1 MASAIYCDQCQC
13 KQPHDWQAG
22 DACIS
27 CGGVVRKE
35 VRCTWCVQLTPHAKF
50 CKHCGSE
57 VHEDRF
63 FGPARILK
71 SLGVDQ
77 FELPAKLRALDET
90 KLNQYQQQYNQHYA
104 LIEKT
109 VQELE
114 HLEDLLLIKG
124 RAKYR
129 RVEEELLEKIPFSQD
144 QIDKFHEYEGK
155 YLDKSPDKL
164 MITADHPS
172 RSGAEL
178 SLVADLRRMP
188 PYGNYYSSQ
197 FFVGIIIEYSI
208 WNKSCH
214 PQEFALVLS
223 HPNCFFHN
231 FRWDLFLDP
240 DNHFLEPGKTILEML
255 VPLLVQAMETSYLQP
270 YAAVALTNLLIN
282 TRNTD
287 WPEFERYEYLAK
299 EASDHP
305 DVALQLSV
313 ALLYNDLDKVS
324 KIAKIDSDCGG
335 YAFEWLLDRH
345 RPELETVA
353 NDAVL
358 NDFQLKVIEKK
369 QKIDVS
375 EHNYDLQVWEFDKS
389 QLIKKWNNKFSKS
402 VLTGVSK
409 EKIREWETQKEMEFA
424 QMESKKPFDAN
435 YESDYKVLS
444 ALYVQR
450 LLDYGKFSNDT
461 SLDENDIPLYIR
473 LVLFVLQYGSFTQEQ
488 LDTLL
493 GYGEKI
499 GRNELSG
506 IILSY
511 PPQKDLNYSKLY
523 AIVFDDVSC
532 YSDYVAG
539 FDRMT
544 SLGEIIDSGHYPHPH
559 TINRLFGFL
568 DIHIY
573 QIVSKDGENRNK
585 VIDFFKILFKAENI
599 LSYTAAKYW
608 FGKTFDNSNATMSE
622 WFAYTAVAKG
632 FFATNSFYYLEDS
645 GKPKSFALGDG
656 LIEDFFDN
664 SWRKFIDTYQE
675 YSCAISQMGSGPVDL
690 LVNWVNSNPKLLAD
704 QFSKNLDWAI
714 EMIAYQREAFFSNS
728 PVIMGIQDSAGNFP
742 LIEALGHIEW
752 GMGEV
757 GLYSLRPG
765 VYEYEQPEKCLI
777 RFHDWL
783 SAENGKNLYSPNF
796 EKYAKQFFN
805 FSETKRIPVCM
816 IGFWIKN
823 GAPTSHN
830 KEIQD
835 FLNERFAALVAS
847 HGGKEFPKV
856 LKDGKLFQLS
866 GHYIIE
872 EVMQGFENTISYAI
886 VNFRYGLEIKANR
899 FLIHA
904 LCDYLHGHHK
914 KEKLE
919 AKELELFV
927 NVLIYMVRHTDN
939 KPQTLDNWA
948 SYVLK
953 VLVSIGGYIKD
964 KNSLLNALLEFQD
977 IHYSVQELLYD
988 SSKNAMTQYLEDEPE
1003 NACITYYHYVETAIL
1018 ENKKALY
1025 WVFEMLEE
1033 RKSLLLDAISLNQ
1046 QHTIVFVEKVVRLM
1060 SLPSVLFKDNSI
1072 LNGKIQKKLDLHLL
1086 DLLDCLPQDSA
1097 SEYLVDLLNTAK
1109 EDGVFSGSVRIKV
1122 NDWIENSGQ
1131 PDDLEEE
1138 EVVETSA
1145 NVWDSGHTP
1154 DYAGEE
1160 VEEMHFGVE
1169 QISSFMAT
1177 FSATSEKLNSL
1188 IDHLPYYK
1196 KDKSNN
1202 PIFLS
1207 VLIMKQAEIME
1218 FIGKDM
1224 ALGLKLYQ
1232 KIYEMLLDPVC
1243 APDGP
1248 FSTYSQLGA
1257 IIFQQYLQGSI
1268 FSFQYEMAIQAMLEA
1283 GNYSPAHSEL
1293 LKGIVEQ
1300 LRQNQTSN
1308 T

>member
-1 MASAIYCDQCQC
+1 MALAIYCEQCQC

-57 VHEDRF
+57 VHDDKF

-77 FELPAKLRALDET
+77 LELPAKLRALDET

-124 RAKYR
+124 RSKYS
-129 RVEEELLEKIPFSQD
+129 RVEEELLEKIPFSQS
-144 QIDKFHEYEGK
+144 QIDKFQEYEGK
-155 YLDKSPDKL
+155 FLDKSPDKL
-164 MITADHPS
+164 MMTADHPS

-255 VPLLVQAMETSYLQP
+255 VPLLEQAMETSYLQP
-270 YAAVALTNLLIN
+270 YAAVALTNLLTN
-282 TRNTD
+282 TRNTH
-287 WPEFERYEYLAK
+287 WPEFKKYEYLAK

-324 KIAKIDSDCGG
+324 KIAKIDSDYGG

-375 EHNYDLQVWEFDKS
+375 EHNYDLQVWNFDKGE
-389 QLIKKWNNKFSKS
+389 LIKKWNNKFSKS
-402 VLTGVSK
+402 VLTGISK
-409 EKIREWETQKEMEFA
+409 EKIREWEAQKEMEFA

-435 YESDYKVLS
+435 YESDYKILS
-444 ALYVQR
+444 SLFIQR
-450 LLDYGKFSNDT
+450 LVDYGKFSNDVAK
-461 SLDENDIPLYIR
+461 DENDIPLYTR
-473 LVLFVLQYGSFTQEQ
+473 LLLFALQYGAFTQDE
-488 LDTLL
+488 LETLL
-493 GYGEKI
+493 DYGAKL
-499 GRNELSG
+499 GRNELTE

-511 PPQKDLNYSKLY
+511 SPQEELNYSRLY
-523 AIVFDDVSC
+523 TAVFNDLSC
-532 YSDYVAG
+532 FSDYISG
-539 FDRMT
+539 FDRMV
-544 SLGEIIDSGHYPHPH
+544 SLGEFVEAGHHPQPDIISKIFD
-559 TINRLFGFL
+559 FL

-573 QIVSKDGENRNK
+573 QIVAKDDIKRNK
-585 VIDFFKILFKAENI
+585 MVDFFGILFKAENA
-599 LSYTAAKYW
+599 LSYTAANYW
-608 FGKTFDNSNATMSE
+608 LGKIFDNSTGTMSE
-622 WFAYTAVAKG
+622 WFAYTAIANG
-632 FFATNSFYYLEDS
+632 FFATNSVYYIEGS
-645 GKPKSFALGDG
+645 KKPKNFVLGDR
-656 LIEDFFDN
+656 LIEDFFDR
-664 SWRKFIDTYQE
+664 SWKKFIHTYQE
-675 YSCAISQMGSGPVDL
+675 FSCGISQMGSGSVDL
-690 LVNWVNSNPKLLAD
+690 LMNWINSNPAALAD
-704 QFSKNLDWAI
+704 LLSENLDWAI
-714 EMIAYQREAFFSNS
+714 ELIAYQKEAFFSNS
-728 PVIMGIQDSAGNFP
+728 PVIMDIQDSAGNYP
-742 LIEALGHIEW
+742 LIEALGHVTW

-757 GLYSLRPG
+757 ALYSLRPSIF
-765 VYEYEQPEKCLI
+765 EYDQPEKCLI
-777 RFHDWL
+777 RFYDWL
-783 SAENGKNLYSPNF
+783 SSENGINLYSPNF

-805 FSETKRIPVCM
+805 FSEAKRIPACM
-816 IGFWIKN
+816 IGFWIKY
-823 GAPTSHN
+823 GAPN
-830 KEIQD
+830 NQDKDIQTFVND
-835 FLNERFAALVAS
+835 RFDALPAS
-847 HGGKEFPKV
+847 HGDKEFPKV
-856 LKDGKLFQLS
+856 LKDGQLFQLS
-866 GHYIIE
+866 GRYIIE
-872 EVMQGFENTISYAI
+872 EVMQGMENTISHAI
-886 VNFRYGLEIKANR
+886 VNFRNGLEIKTNR

-904 LCDYLHGHHK
+904 LYDYL
-914 KEKLE
+914 LE
-919 AKELELFV
+919 YNVKSKIDAKQLELFV
-927 NVLIYMVRHTDN
+927 NVLIQVVRHTAN

-948 SYVLK
+948 SYVVK
-953 VLVSIGGYIKD
+953 VLISFGSYIQD
-964 KNSLLNALLEFQD
+964 KNSLLSALMEFQG
-977 IHYSVQELLYD
+977 IHYSIQELLYD
-988 SSKNAMTQYLEDEPE
+988 SSKKMMTQYLDENPE
-1003 NACITYYHYVETAIL
+1003 KACPAFYYYVETAFL
-1018 ENKKALY
+1018 GNKKPLY
-1025 WVFEMLEE
+1025 WIFELLEE
-1033 RKSLLLDAISLNQ
+1033 RKSLLFDAMSLNQ
-1046 QHTIVFVEKVVRLM
+1046 AKTIEYAQTIFNL
-1060 SLPSVLFKDNSI
+1060 LIFPSDLFDDNSTLI
-1072 LNGKIQKKLDLHLL
+1072 GRMRKKLELHLL
-1086 DLLDCLPQDSA
+1086 DLLDSLPHESI
-1097 SEYLVDLLNTAK
+1097 SEPFVDQLNATL
-1109 EDGVFSGSVRIKV
+1109 EDGVFNGSIGEKI
-1122 NDWIENSGQ
+1122 NNWIERSGQ
-1131 PDDLEEE
+1131 SDYTEVEKVENITEPEWNSDDE
-1138 EVVETSA
+1138 A
-1145 NVWDSGHTP
+1145 DST
-1154 DYAGEE
+1154 GEDI
-1160 VEEMHFGVE
+1160 EEMHFDVQ
-1169 QISSFMAT
+1169 QISSFMVSFT
-1177 FSATSEKLNSL
+1177 ATSENLNSL
-1188 IDHLPYYK
+1188 INHLPYYK

-1207 VLIMKQAEIME
+1207 VLIMKQAEIMA

-1232 KIYEMLLDPVC
+1232 KLYEMLLDPVC

-1248 FSTYSQLGA
+1248 YSTYGQLGA

-1283 GNYSPAHSEL
+1283 GNYSSPHSDL

>member
-1 MASAIYCDQCQC
+1 MALAIYCEQCQC

-57 VHEDRF
+57 VHNDKF

-77 FELPAKLRALDET
+77 LELPAKLRALDEA

-114 HLEDLLLIKG
+114 HLEDLFLIKG
-124 RAKYR
+124 RAKYSQ
-129 RVEEELLEKIPFSQD
+129 VEEELLEKIPFSQS

-155 YLDKSPDKL
+155 FLDKSPDKL
-164 MITADHPS
+164 MMTADHPS

-270 YAAVALTNLLIN
+270 YAAVALTNLLTN
-282 TRNTD
+282 TRNTH
-287 WPEFERYEYLAK
+287 WPEFKKYEYLAK

-313 ALLYNDLDKVS
+313 ALLYDDLEKIS
-324 KIAKIDSDCGG
+324 KIAKIDSDYGA

-345 RPELETVA
+345 RPELERVA
-353 NDAVL
+353 SDAVL
-358 NDFQLKVIEKK
+358 NDFQLTVIEKK

-402 VLTGVSK
+402 VLTGISK
-409 EKIREWETQKEMEFA
+409 EKIREWEAQKEMEFA

-435 YESDYKVLS
+435 YESDYKILS
-444 ALYVQR
+444 PLFIQR
-450 LLDYGKFSNDT
+450 LVDYGKFSSDVAK
-461 SLDENDIPLYIR
+461 DENDIPLYTR
-473 LVLFVLQYGSFTQEQ
+473 LLLFALQYGAFTQDQ
-488 LDTLL
+488 LETLL
-493 GYGEKI
+493 DYGAKL
-499 GRNELSG
+499 GRNELSE

-511 PPQKDLNYSKLY
+511 PPQKELNYSRLY
-523 AIVFDDVSC
+523 ASAFNDLSL
-532 YSDYVAG
+532 YADYVAG
-539 FDRMT
+539 FDRMV
-544 SLGEIIDSGHYPHPH
+544 SLGEFIESGHYPQPQ
-559 TINRLFGFL
+559 TINKFFEFL

-573 QIVSKDGENRNK
+573 QAVAKDDANRNK
-585 VIDFFKILFKAENI
+585 VVEFFTILFKAENS

-608 FGKTFDNSNATMSE
+608 LGKIFDNSSGTMSE
-622 WFAYTAVAKG
+622 WFSYTAISNG
-632 FFATNSFYYLEDS
+632 FFGTNTFYYTE
-645 GKPKSFALGDG
+645 GHAKPKSFALGDG

-675 YSCAISQMGSGPVDL
+675 YSCAISQMGSGSVDL
-690 LVNWVNSNPKLLAD
+690 LMNWIKSNPLALAD
-704 QFSKNLDWAI
+704 QLSENLDWAI
-714 EMIAYQREAFFSNS
+714 EMITYQKEAFFSNS
-728 PVIMGIQDSAGNFP
+728 PVIMDIQDSAGNYP

-757 GLYSLRPG
+757 ALYSLRPSIF
-765 VYEYEQPEKCLI
+765 EYDQPEKCLI

-783 SAENGKNLYSPNF
+783 SSENGINLHSPNF
-796 EKYAKQFFN
+796 EKYAKQYFN
-805 FSETKRIPVCM
+805 FSQAQRIPACM
-816 IGFWIKN
+816 IGFWIN
-823 GAPTSHN
+823 YASPRSQN
-830 KEIQD
+830 KEIRD
-835 FLNERFAALVAS
+835 FVNDRFDALLAS
-847 HGGKEFPKV
+847 HGDKNLPKV
-856 LKDGKLFQLS
+856 LKDGQLFQLS
-866 GHYIIE
+866 GRYIIE
-872 EVMQGFENTISYAI
+872 EVMQGMENTISHAI
-886 VNFRYGLEIKANR
+886 VNFRNGLEIKTNR

-904 LCDYLHGHHK
+904 LYDYLLEYNDK
-914 KEKLE
+914 AKLE
-919 AKELELFV
+919 SRQLELFV
-927 NVLIYMVRHTDN
+927 NVLIQMVRHTTN
-939 KPQTLDNWA
+939 KPQTLDNWTT
-948 SYVLK
+948 YVLK
-953 VLVSIGGYIKD
+953 VLISIGEYIED
-964 KNSLLNALLEFQD
+964 KNSLLNAMLEFQG
-977 IHYSVQELLYD
+977 IHHSIQELLYD
-988 SSKNAMTQYLEDEPE
+988 SSKKAMTQYLENDPE
-1003 NACITYYHYVETAIL
+1003 KACTVFYNYVETAFL
-1018 ENKKALY
+1018 GNKKPLY
-1025 WVFEMLEE
+1025 WVIELMEE
-1033 RKSLLLDAISLNQ
+1033 RKSLLFDA
-1046 QHTIVFVEKVVRLM
+1046 M
-1060 SLPSVLFKDNSI
+1060 SLHQQNSPVFAEKIIRLLSLPTDLFEDNSI
-1072 LNGKIQKKLDLHLL
+1072 LLGKMQKKLEFHLL
-1086 DLLDCLPQDSA
+1086 DLLDSLPHESI
-1097 SEYLVDLLNTAK
+1097 STPFVDQLNATL
-1109 EDGVFSGSVRIKV
+1109 EDGVFNGSIGEKI
-1122 NDWIENSGQ
+1122 NDWIEKSGQ
-1131 PDDLEEE
+1131 SDYLE
-1138 EVVETSA
+1138 VETVEKATES
-1145 NVWDSGHTP
+1145 VWNSDDDSDFT
-1154 DYAGEE
+1154 GEDI
-1160 VEEMHFGVE
+1160 EEMHFDVQ
-1169 QISSFMAT
+1169 QISSFMVSFT
-1177 FSATSEKLNSL
+1177 ATSENLNSL
-1188 IDHLPYYK
+1188 INHLPYYK

-1207 VLIMKQAEIME
+1207 VLIMKQAEIMA
-1218 FIGKDM
+1218 FIAKDM
-1224 ALGLKLYQ
+1224 ALGLRLYQ
-1232 KIYEMLLDPVC
+1232 KLYEMLLDPAC

-1248 FSTYSQLGA
+1248 YSTYSQLGA

-1283 GNYSPAHSEL
+1283 GNYSSAHSDL
-1293 LKGIVEQ
+1293 LGGIVEQ

-1308 T
+1308 I